1 MLKIN
6 SNGKYYSLFRNTI
19 QQKFITNKRT
29 GLHMKLGNTSKQKAY
44 IPTETSQTISIAS
57 QLTGFI

>member
-6 SNGKYYSLFRNTI
+6 SNDKYYSLFRNTI

-44 IPTETSQTISIAS
+44 IPQKLVKRFPL
-57 QLTGFI
+57 QVN